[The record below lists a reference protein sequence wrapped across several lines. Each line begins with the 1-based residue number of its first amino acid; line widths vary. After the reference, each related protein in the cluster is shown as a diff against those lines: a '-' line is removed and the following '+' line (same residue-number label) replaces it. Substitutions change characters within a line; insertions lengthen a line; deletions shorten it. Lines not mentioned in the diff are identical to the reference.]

1 MIKRKLEERLDQ
13 YNEELNHKH
22 FGPMLDSFVD
32 FASNKLGIKS
42 LPNLKFMDCNDGEQP
57 SFGGW
62 LSKNNYYKCD
72 SFLGLLQLLKVI

>member
-1 MIKRKLEERLDQ
+1 MIDI
-13 YNEELNHKH
+13 
-22 FGPMLDSFVD
+22 
-32 FASNKLGIKS
+32 IKTDDEWF
-42 LPNLKFMDCNDGEQP
+42 LCIETTKQP